1 MYCSGM
7 YAVIILLMA
16 YITASAS
23 LTSSPFLSKVVA
35 RAILSITSAMYTR
48 KNDTYIED
56 LPSFM
61 MYRRND
67 PATPT
72 KQMDSTMATVKY
84 AATEDVFWAPSEVGE
99 DDFEADV
106 GDGYAESEEE
116 DEMFVRTL
124 TVGGISADDNVFT
137 AIEH

>member
-1 MYCSGM
+1 MYWSGM
-7 YAVIILLMA
+7 YAVIILLIA
-16 YITASAS
+16 YIKDSAS

-35 RAILSITSAMYTR
+35 REMLSIKSAMYTR

-72 KQMDSTMATVKY
+72 KQMDSTMKTQSVVAGQRQHVTKACVQ
-84 AATEDVFWAPSEVGE
+84 AN
-99 DDFEADV
+99 
-106 GDGYAESEEE
+106 
-116 DEMFVRTL
+116 M
-124 TVGGISADDNVFT
+124 
-137 AIEH
+137 